1 MPQGDTHTHTRRATQ
16 RKSKTN
22 SEPEPSLHAKPS
34 PLDHPARSAHP
45 HVLLNTCPKMHFP
58 ALSTLFVAL
67 QAAWVYALPP
77 KVQSHEDME
86 LASFTPTE
94 PISGWPTPDSAS
106 TSITGV
112 VTDDSISWTSTTTI
126 WPHIISSSPSP
137 SVSYTTTT
145 ATQVITATTITVTDN
160 SITWTPTQSISGWP
174 PISNTQTT
182 PGQQVTETFTITYTS
197 WSEETVVLPL
207 PSVTRSQTPAF
218 TIVTVTASP
227 TPLTSTLTG
236 PFTVITVTASPT
248 PSPLGTTT
256 PRFVT
261 ITVSEVTIWPAQTT
275 TYAPQSVTLTFTSS
289 SVNESLNST
298 TVSYSSTV
306 LTLSPPPTFA
316 TGTATVGI
324 VGKKNHV

>member
-1 MPQGDTHTHTRRATQ
+1 MY
-16 RKSKTN
+16 
-22 SEPEPSLHAKPS
+22 
-34 PLDHPARSAHP
+34 
-45 HVLLNTCPKMHFP
+45 FP
-58 ALSTLFVAL
+58 TLGTLFIAV

-77 KVQSHEDME
+77 KVQSPEDME
-86 LASFTPTE
+86 LASFTPTG
-94 PISGWPTPDSAS
+94 PISGWPATTTAS
-106 TSITGV
+106 TSTP
-112 VTDDSISWTSTTTI
+112 WTSTTTI
-126 WPHIISSSPSP
+126 TGWPHIVSSSSPS
-137 SVSYTTTT
+137 SVSYITTT

-174 PISNTQTT
+174 PTSNTQTT
-182 PGQQVTETFTITYTS
+182 PGQQVTKTFTITYTS
-197 WSEETVVLPL
+197 YSEETVVLPL
-207 PSVTRSQTPAF
+207 PSVTSSIAQSQTPAF

-227 TPLTSTLTG
+227 TVLVSTLTG
-236 PFTVITVTASPT
+236 SFTVITVTATPT

-275 TYAPQSVTLTFTSS
+275 TQAPQSVTLTLTSS

-316 TGTATVGI
+316 TGTATAAI
-324 VGKKNHV
+324 LGKKNRV